1 MLDRRLIR
9 DDPDG
14 VIKGIKSKT
23 AGVDIE
29 QVVALDQ
36 QLLRN
41 MKESDDLKHE
51 RNVKTEEVA
60 AKKRGGEST
69 DDLHAYLKN
78 LSQRIKEYE
87 VKNREISAELD
98 ELLLAIPN
106 IPHESVPVGA
116 DASQNVV
123 RRTWGQVKDPFFE
136 IKPHWEIG
144 EELGVIDFEAGR
156 KVTGRGYIVFRR
168 DGALLC
174 RALINMMLDTHKRQG
189 YEEVLV
195 PYVVNRDSMVGTGQ
209 LPKMKEDMYHCEVD
223 DLFLIP
229 TAEVPVTNLDRDRFI
244 PGDELPLKYTAYS
257 PCFRRE
263 AGSHGADT
271 RGLLRVHQF
280 DKVEM
285 VKITHPDRSYDEL
298 ETLVSDACEILEAL
312 ELPYRVVELCTGDL
326 SFAAAKCYDL
336 EVFAPGVEK
345 WLEVSSCS
353 NFEDFQARRI
363 SIKIK
368 KASGEKSRFVHTLN
382 GSGVALPRTV
392 AAILEHHQTPTG
404 RVRIPEKLVPYMHGK
419 EFLG

>member
-14 VIKGIKSKT
+14 VIRGIKSK
-23 AGVDIE
+23 AGGVDIE
-29 QVVALDQ
+29 KVVALDQ
-36 QLLRN
+36 ELLRHI
-41 MKESDDLKHE
+41 KESDDLKHE
-51 RNVKTEEVA
+51 RNVKTEEIA
-60 AKKRGGEST
+60 AKKRAGENA
-69 DDLHAYLKN
+69 DELHAYLKT

-87 VKNREISAELD
+87 AKSKDLSVRLD
-98 ELLLAIPN
+98 ELLLMIPN
-106 IPHESVPVGA
+106 LPHESVPVGT

-123 RRTWGQVKDPFFE
+123 RRTWGQVKERFFE
-136 IKPHWEIG
+136 IKPHWDIG
-144 EELGVIDFEAGR
+144 VELGVIDFEAGR
-156 KVTGRGYIVFRR
+156 KVTGRGYIVFRK

-174 RALINMMLDTHKRQG
+174 RALINMMLDVHRRQG

-195 PYVVNRDSMVGTGQ
+195 PYVVNRESMVGTGQ
-209 LPKMKEDMYHCEVD
+209 LPKMQEDMYHCEVD

-244 PGDELPLKYTAYS
+244 PAEELPHKYTAYS

-285 VKITHPDRSYDEL
+285 VKIVHPDRSYEEL
-298 ETLVSDACEILEAL
+298 ETLANDACEVLEAL
-312 ELPYRVVELCTGDL
+312 ELPYRVLELCTGDL

-336 EVFAPGVEK
+336 EVYSPGVEK

-353 NFEDFQARRI
+353 NFEDFQARRAG
-363 SIKIK
+363 IKIK
-368 KASGEKSRFVHTLN
+368 KTSGEKSRFVHTLN

-404 RVRIPEKLVPYMHGK
+404 RVRIPEKLVPYMQGK

>member
-9 DDPDG
+9 DDPER
-14 VIKGIKSKT
+14 VVRGIKSKN

-29 QVVALDQ
+29 KVIELDQ
-36 QLLRN
+36 RLIRDT
-41 MKESDDLKHE
+41 KESDDLKHE
-51 RNVKTEEVA
+51 RNVKSEEVA
-60 AKKRGGEST
+60 RRKRAGE
-69 DDLHAYLKN
+69 DVGDLHGYLKN
-78 LSQRIKEYE
+78 LSQRIKDYE
-87 VKNREISAELD
+87 SREKELSAELD
-98 ELLLAIPN
+98 ELLLTIPN
-106 IPHESVPVGA
+106 VPHESVPVGP
-116 DASQNVV
+116 DSSQNVV
-123 RRTWGQVKDPFFE
+123 RASWGEAKEPFFE

-144 EELGVIDFEAGR
+144 EKLGILDLEAGR
-156 KVTGRGYIVFRR
+156 KVTGRGYIVFKG
-168 DGALLC
+168 DGARLC
-174 RALINMMLDTHKRQG
+174 RSLINLMLDMHAEQG

-195 PYVVNRDSMVGTGQ
+195 PYLVNRDSMVGTGQ
-209 LPKMKEDMYHCEVD
+209 LPKLADDMYHCEVD

-229 TAEVPVTNLDRDRFI
+229 TAEVPVTNLERDRFI
-244 PGDELPLKYTAYS
+244 PADELPLKYTAYS

-285 VKITHPDRSYDEL
+285 VKIVHPERSYEEL
-298 ETLVSDACEILEAL
+298 ESLTRDAREVLESL
-312 ELPYRVVELCTGDL
+312 ELPYRVVELCSGDL

-336 EVFAPGVEK
+336 EVYSPGVAK

-363 SIKIK
+363 NIKIK
-368 KASGEKSRFVHTLN
+368 KAPGEKSRFVHTLN

-404 RVRIPEKLVPYMHGK
+404 RVRIPAKLVPYMHGK